1 MGTEIL
7 VLTYLTTPLIF
18 VINIALLFKGRFPNS
33 KALVLLLLNVVFMG
47 YFIVTGLFSEHFIQA
62 YFVGGFFLIT
72 FQIIALLVA
81 TLLRYKVSKL
91 KELNNINCAK

>member
-18 VINIALLFKGRFPNS
+18 LANVVLLFKSKFPNS

-47 YFIVTGLFSEHFIQA
+47 YFVVSGLLSEYFIQA
-62 YFVGGFFLIT
+62 YLVGGFLLIP
-72 FQIIALLVA
+72 FQILALIAA
-81 TLLRYKVSKL
+81 TLVGSKVRKL
-91 KELNNINCAK
+91 IGSNSDPEFK